1 MLALK
6 VRWSGGGFSLAVLLS
21 LVNAACLNYRP
32 KLQPMP
38 ENAGAI
44 PLAERWN
51 AKTGRGA
58 SGAVAMVDSIMFV
71 GDADRRVYAIDL
83 ATGETRWSKRLPGS
97 VFGGVVQSGDTLYA
111 ATDRPNSRVVALR
124 AADGAILWEHDAG
137 KPSAPITLADGR
149 ILVPT
154 FDGRLVGLDAKTGV
168 EVWERRLG
176 SSRAAAYQSGIDTT
190 VFATTDSIFCLTTGD
205 GKVLHRASSP
215 GAVLGGWRRF
225 GELLVAGTTDSLLIG
240 LRPRD
245 LAVVWRVA
253 LDAAILEP
261 PAVHGDTAFVVSR
274 SGTLYEIDLGPA
286 PSPRARVMAALHW
299 PVTAPPVQFR
309 QWVLVGG
316 ADGVIRAIGANGTED
331 WRLVMWQPIRMAPV
345 VLEDGIVAIG
355 GIGDFSRYQQQ

>member
-38 ENAGAI
+38 EDAGTI
-44 PLAERWN
+44 PLTELWT

-58 SGAVAMVDSIMFV
+58 SGAVAILDSVMFV

-83 ATGETRWSKRLPGS
+83 TTGETRWSRRLPGS
-97 VFGGVVQSGDTLYA
+97 VFGGVVPSGDTLYA

-124 AADGAILWEHDAG
+124 AADGEILWEHNAG
-137 KPSAPITLADGR
+137 KPSAPITFADGR

-154 FDGRLVGLDAKTGV
+154 FDGRLVGLDAHTGV
-168 EVWERRLG
+168 VVWERRLG
-176 SSRAAAYQSGIDTT
+176 SSRAAAVRSGADTT

-205 GKVLHRASSP
+205 GKVVHRIASP

-225 GELLVAGTTDSLLIG
+225 GELLVAGTADSLLIG

-245 LAVVWRVA
+245 LAIVWRVA

-261 PAVHGDTAFVVSR
+261 PAVHGDTAIVVSR
-274 SGTLYEIDLGPA
+274 SGTLYRIELGPA
-286 PSPRARVMAALHW
+286 PRPRARVLAELHW
-299 PVTAPPVQFR
+299 PVTAAPVRFR

-316 ADGVIRAIGANGTED
+316 ADGVIRAIGADGAED
-331 WRLVMWQPIRMAPV
+331 WRLIMWQPVRMAPV
-345 VLEDGIVAIG
+345 VLKDGIVAIG
-355 GIGDFSRYQQQ
+355 GIGDFSRYRQQ

>member
-6 VRWSGGGFSLAVLLS
+6 VRWPGGGFSLAVLLS

-38 ENAGAI
+38 EDAGTI
-44 PLAERWN
+44 PFAERWT
-51 AKTGRGA
+51 AKAGRGA
-58 SGAVAMVDSIMFV
+58 SGTVAILDSVMFV

-83 ATGETRWSKRLPGS
+83 TTGETRWSRRLAGS

-124 AADGAILWEHDAG
+124 AADGEILWEHHAG
-137 KPSAPITLADGR
+137 KPSAPITVADGR

-154 FDGRLVGLDAKTGV
+154 FDGRLVGLDARTGGV
-168 EVWERRLG
+168 VWERRLG
-176 SSRAAAYQSGIDTT
+176 SSRAAAVRSGADTT
-190 VFATTDSIFCLTTGD
+190 VFATTDSIFCLRTGD
-205 GKVLHRASSP
+205 GKVVHRTASP

-225 GELLVAGTTDSLLIG
+225 GELLVAGTADSLLIG

-245 LAVVWRVA
+245 LAIVWRVA
-253 LDAAILEP
+253 LDAAILES
-261 PAVHGDTAFVVSR
+261 PAVHGDTAYVVSR
-274 SGTLYEIDLGPA
+274 SGTLYQIELGPA
-286 PSPRARVMAALHW
+286 PRPQARVLAELHW

-309 QWVLVGG
+309 QWVLVAG
-316 ADGVIRAIGANGTED
+316 ADGVIRAIGANGAED
-331 WRLVMWQPIRMAPV
+331 WRLIMWQPVRMAPV